1 MRRPGGEPPRA
12 GRPGGQASRSTATG
26 PHHGA
31 MRRDGARW
39 RRRGRG
45 AIIKRRWT
53 LRGQTPRPARLWG
66 AHGDAPS
73 KTLSV
78 CYLPCH
84 APRRWRGGAMGTSRP
99 TATGPHHGAREYR
112 GMQSRAPRRGAAA
125 RWGHRALPQR
135 DRTTGVG
142 DAARRWDTARG
153 ACGNGARGGEWR
165 GGVAVIVGEG
175 VTRHAGR
182 GWMMRRGNF

>member
-78 CYLPCH
+78 CYLPSH
-84 APRRWRGGAMGTSRP
+84 APRWRGGGGTGVEDARGAGERIAKPRTAPRRGGAMGTSRP
-99 TATGPHHGAREYR
+99 TATGPHHGGGRCGAAVGHGKGCVR
-112 GMQSRAPRRGAAA
+112 QRGAGGRVA
-125 RWGHRALPQR
+125 RWRGGYCRGGGNATRRERL
-135 DRTTGVG
+135 D
-142 DAARRWDTARG
+142 DAARQFLR
-153 ACGNGARGGEWR
+153 ES
-165 GGVAVIVGEG
+165 V
-175 VTRHAGR
+175 
-182 GWMMRRGNF
+182 